1 MIFISMVNLLFCVLA
16 SMIDRLTFY
25 CINLITSSLNNL
37 KEIMLYLEAR
47 DIVKTYGSYTALSGV
62 SIQVPTGCVYG
73 LLGPNGAGKTS
84 LIRIINRITA
94 PDEGAVF
101 INGHESTPEDI
112 YNIGYMPEERG
123 LYKKM
128 KVGEQILFLARLRG
142 LSTEQANDRMDFW
155 LNKFG
160 ITSWENKKVMEL
172 SKGMQQ
178 KIQFITT
185 VIHDPNLLIL
195 DEPFSGLDP
204 VNAEL
209 LKNEILELK
218 EKGKTIIL
226 STHNMNSVEE
236 LCNEITLINK
246 SKVVLQG
253 NVTEI
258 RSLFKKHIFRLKI
271 SGDKFDLMSPNFSVL
286 SLSTDKIH
294 NIVDVRIQ
302 KNDPATRNSQLLNN
316 IIDKYEL
323 LAFEEELPTMN
334 ELFIQIV
341 SNLEKQ

>member
-1 MIFISMVNLLFCVLA
+1 
-16 SMIDRLTFY
+16 
-25 CINLITSSLNNL
+25 
-37 KEIMLYLEAR
+37 MLYLEAR
-47 DIVKTYGSYTALSGV
+47 DVVKTYGSYTALSGV

-94 PDEGAVF
+94 PDDGAVF

-112 YNIGYMPEERG
+112 FNIGYMPEERG

-142 LSTEQANDRMDFW
+142 LSTEQAKDRMDFW

-258 RSLFKKHIFRLKI
+258 RSQFKKHIFRLKI

>member
-1 MIFISMVNLLFCVLA
+1 
-16 SMIDRLTFY
+16 
-25 CINLITSSLNNL
+25 
-37 KEIMLYLEAR
+37 MLYLEAR
-47 DIVKTYGSYTALSGV
+47 DVVKTYGSYTALSGV

-94 PDEGAVF
+94 PDEGVVF

-142 LSTEQANDRMDFW
+142 LSTEQAKDRMDFW

-258 RSLFKKHIFRLKI
+258 RSRFKKHIFRLKI
-271 SGDKFDLMSPNFSVL
+271 FGDKFDLMSPNFSVL

>member
-1 MIFISMVNLLFCVLA
+1 
-16 SMIDRLTFY
+16 
-25 CINLITSSLNNL
+25 
-37 KEIMLYLEAR
+37 MLYLEAR
-47 DIVKTYGSYTALSGV
+47 DVVKTYGSYTALNDV

-94 PDEGAVF
+94 PDDGAVF
-101 INGHESTPEDI
+101 INGHESKPEDI
-112 YNIGYMPEERG
+112 FNIGYMPEERG

-128 KVGEQILFLARLRG
+128 KVGEQIMFLARLRG
-142 LSTEQANDRMDFW
+142 LSTEQAKDKMDFW

-258 RSLFKKHIFRLKI
+258 RNRFKKHIFRLKI

-294 NIVDVRIQ
+294 DIVDIRIQ

>member
-1 MIFISMVNLLFCVLA
+1 
-16 SMIDRLTFY
+16 
-25 CINLITSSLNNL
+25 
-37 KEIMLYLEAR
+37 MLYLEAR
-47 DIVKTYGSYTALSGV
+47 DVVKTYGSYTALSGV

-112 YNIGYMPEERG
+112 FNIGYMPEERG

-142 LSTEQANDRMDFW
+142 LSTEQAKDRMDFW

-258 RSLFKKHIFRLKI
+258 RSRFKKHIFKLKI

-334 ELFIQIV
+334 ELFIQII